1 MKNRLLFIITII
13 IFIFVIFTNWT
24 YPISKSKIEK
34 KVKEYL
40 KEKYHEEFKID
51 SFKSYNYNYEEEENI
66 DDAFV
71 YEMDI
76 VSQRLVKFKLYY
88 YIYRNNSYENNK
100 DKNLIMPGIYE
111 NYIYEYK
118 IREMENK
125 YYKDILKI
133 VDKSSNIEFSLENIQ
148 VGIDNILFS
157 YRNDSL
163 EEKKLFKK
171 YYSFKKNISDEEF
184 VNTYCSISKTK
195 ELIITMDINKEI
207 NNNNIYS
214 CKKNIRELGKYLKD
228 NNIDYYDINM
238 NLNGYINA
246 RATRYLDN
254 NKEQIYL
261 VFDYPSYVDTKE
273 LFSVI
278 IFDL

>member
-163 EEKKLFKK
+163 EEKELFKK

-207 NNNNIYS
+207 NVNNIDS
-214 CKKNIRELGKYLKD
+214 FKKNIRELVKYLKD

>member
-34 KVKEYL
+34 EVKEYL

-163 EEKKLFKK
+163 EEKELFKK

-207 NNNNIYS
+207 NINNIDS
-214 CKKNIRELGKYLKD
+214 FKKNIRELVKYLKD

-261 VFDYPSYVDTKE
+261 VFDYPSYVDTEE

>member
-51 SFKSYNYNYEEEENI
+51 SFKLYNYNYEEEENI

-111 NYIYEYK
+111 NYIYEA
-118 IREMENK
+118 
-125 YYKDILKI
+125 
-133 VDKSSNIEFSLENIQ
+133 
-148 VGIDNILFS
+148 
-157 YRNDSL
+157 
-163 EEKKLFKK
+163 
-171 YYSFKKNISDEEF
+171 SDR
-184 VNTYCSISKTK
+184 TCHAQHTGS
-195 ELIITMDINKEI
+195 
-207 NNNNIYS
+207 
-214 CKKNIRELGKYLKD
+214 
-228 NNIDYYDINM
+228 
-238 NLNGYINA
+238 A
-246 RATRYLDN
+246 
-254 NKEQIYL
+254 
-261 VFDYPSYVDTKE
+261 
-273 LFSVI
+273 
-278 IFDL
+278 DL

>member
-34 KVKEYL
+34 EVKKYL

-163 EEKKLFKK
+163 EEKELFKK

-207 NNNNIYS
+207 NINNIDS
-214 CKKNIRELGKYLKD
+214 FKKNIRELVKYLKD

-261 VFDYPSYVDTKE
+261 VFDYPSYVDTEE

>member
-207 NNNNIYS
+207 NINNIDS
-214 CKKNIRELGKYLKD
+214 FKKNIRELVKYLKD

>member
-163 EEKKLFKK
+163 EEKELFKK
-171 YYSFKKNISDEEF
+171 YYSFKKNIIDEEF

-207 NNNNIYS
+207 NVNNIDS
-214 CKKNIRELGKYLKD
+214 FKKNIRELVKYLKD